1 MTNRAIA
8 MRYARALLE
17 VSQQDGDPERVEQE
31 LSGFAA
37 LLDEHAA
44 LRRVFENPAVPA
56 SVKRSLVGEL
66 VARLDGVSP
75 VTVRLL
81 TLLAERDRL
90 PLFDEIL
97 VAFRERLMEKQG
109 VVRAPITTAA
119 ALSADRV
126 RTIAA
131 NLEAATGK
139 RVRIH
144 ADVDATLIGGLVTQI
159 GSTVYDGS
167 IAHHL
172 ARLKERL
179 SGEA

>member
-1 MTNRAIA
+1 

-17 VSQQDGDPERVEQE
+17 VSQQDGDPERVERE

-37 LLDEHAA
+37 LLDEHAE
-44 LRRVFENPAVPA
+44 LRRGFENAAVPA
-56 SVKRSLVGEL
+56 AVKRSLVGEL
-66 VARLDGVSP
+66 VARSDGLSP

-97 VAFRERLMEKQG
+97 EAFRDGLMEKQG
-109 VVRAPITTAA
+109 VVRANITTAA

-126 RTIAA
+126 RTIAES
-131 NLEAATGK
+131 LEAATGK
-139 RVRIH
+139 QVRIH
-144 ADVDATLIGGLVTQI
+144 ADVDTTLIGGLVTQI

-167 IAHHL
+167 IARHL
-172 ARLKERL
+172 ARLKERF